1 MRSFWGMMRLCALFG
16 RSFNP
21 CLLRLQFRQSAGSDL
36 GSELLT
42 RVYAWNAERGDWP
55 YFVPHARDYE
65 GFKKKSFKGANLFGF
80 WVV

>member
-1 MRSFWGMMRLCALFG
+1 MPLGG
-16 RSFNP
+16 G
-21 CLLRLQFRQSAGSDL
+21 AGE
-36 GSELLT
+36 GGEGG
-42 RVYAWNAERGDWP
+42 EGDWP